1 MSRDQPHKH
10 SIVINQISGSLG
22 KANDVPGDDD
32 QNRKEIATEAD
43 CSLKHLDVEAL
54 AHQSG
59 KEVSWITSSL
69 YIFGRR
75 QTE

>member
-1 MSRDQPHKH
+1 MVPHPVRHIIGERVSRRR
-10 SIVINQISGSLG
+10 LG

-69 YIFGRR
+69 YIVGRR